1 MPVSK
6 KRKKKGKTVKRGS
19 DRMTGLTLQDLINVV
34 AYQEYKEAGVYDD
47 PETVGLPEI
56 PTVENIDFEDPDAQ
70 AVIRAVS
77 EVSKVNEKE
86 NEDGR

>member
-6 KRKKKGKTVKRGS
+6 KRKKKKTGKPVQRGS

-47 PETVGLPEI
+47 PETKGG
-56 PTVENIDFEDPDAQ
+56 PDDEMV
-70 AVIRAVS
+70 VINT
-77 EVSKVNEKE
+77 EPDLKVKE